1 MLAKVGGRGI
11 FAASTGRNG
20 SRVCSGEHR
29 FVQGLLPILINFMA
43 MMRTLIIG
51 VFIMLFQLDGWA
63 QKVAIN
69 ELVVDSTVVYQFD
82 LLDGGRLMGTVQ
94 ALEGE
99 AIVVHTRDVGDVRVE
114 KKRIERVTRMSEAAT
129 ATGRYWFENP
139 HGTRYLFSSSAIPL
153 RKGEGYYQNTYL
165 LLNSVAVGVTNN
177 ISVGGG
183 IELLSMFVRDSP
195 GPIFFLTAKGGGKV
209 AKDLY
214 LGGGALYTS
223 IPADFDDGSEGE
235 RVGVGLLF
243 TQATYGNL
251 DHQVTGSV
259 GWAYGEGD
267 IAQRPVLTLSGLT
280 RVGRK
285 IALLSENWFVPDDI
299 GYYAVFSYGV
309 RFMGESIAVDLAFL
323 NNSDIAEGIVIG
335 IPWVDFVVKF

>member
-1 MLAKVGGRGI
+1 MASGVYFRVMVRYLLLGAVVML
-11 FAASTGRNG
+11 
-20 SRVCSGEHR
+20 CQ
-29 FVQGLLPILINFMA
+29 VQ
-43 MMRTLIIG
+43 
-51 VFIMLFQLDGWA
+51 GWA
-63 QKVAIN
+63 QKVALN
-69 ELVVDSTVVYQFD
+69 ELVVDSAIVYQFD
-82 LLDGGRLMGTVQ
+82 LLDGGRLMGTVL
-94 ALEGE
+94 AIEGDTLV
-99 AIVVHTRDVGDVRVE
+99 IHTRDAGDVRLAKVRVE
-114 KKRIERVTRMSEAAT
+114 RITRISERAN
-129 ATGRYWFENP
+129 ATGQYWFENP

-153 RKGEGYYQNTYL
+153 RQGEGYYQNTYL

-183 IELLSMFVRDSP
+183 IELLSMFVSDSP
-195 GPIFFLTAKGGGKV
+195 GPIFFLTAKGGAKV
-209 AKDLY
+209 VKDLHV
-214 LGGGALYTS
+214 GGGVLYTS
-223 IPADFDDGSEGE
+223 VPDVFSDGSSE
-235 RVGVGLLF
+235 RVGVGFLF

-259 GWAYGEGD
+259 GWAYGNDE

-285 IALLSENWFVPDDI
+285 IALLSENWFVPDEL

>member
-1 MLAKVGGRGI
+1 
-11 FAASTGRNG
+11 
-20 SRVCSGEHR
+20 
-29 FVQGLLPILINFMA
+29 MA
-43 MMRTLIIG
+43 MLRTLIIG
-51 VFIMLFQLDGWA
+51 VFMMLFQLDGWA
-63 QKVAIN
+63 QKVALT

-94 ALEGE
+94 ALEGD
-99 AIVVHTRDVGDVRVE
+99 AIVVHTRDAGDVRVD
-114 KKRIERVTRMSEAAT
+114 KKRIERVTRMSEGAT
-129 ATGRYWFENP
+129 ATGRFWFENP

-183 IELLSMFVRDSP
+183 IELLSMFVKDSP
-195 GPIFFLTAKGGGKV
+195 GPIFFLTAQGGAKVVKDLHVGGGV
-209 AKDLY
+209 
-214 LGGGALYTS
+214 LYTS
-223 IPADFDDGSEGE
+223 VPDEFSDGSSE
-235 RVGVGLLF
+235 RVGLGILF

-259 GWAYGEGD
+259 GWAYGNGD
-267 IAQRPVLTLSGLT
+267 VAQRPVLTLSGLT

-285 IALLSENWFVPDDI
+285 IALLSENWFVPDEES
-299 GYYAVFSYGV
+299 YYAVFSYGV

>member
-1 MLAKVGGRGI
+1 
-11 FAASTGRNG
+11 
-20 SRVCSGEHR
+20 
-29 FVQGLLPILINFMA
+29 MA
-43 MMRTLIIG
+43 MLRTLVIG
-51 VFIMLFQLDGWA
+51 MFIMLFQLDGWA
-63 QKVAIN
+63 QKVALN

-82 LLDGGRLMGTVQ
+82 LLDGGRLMGTVH
-94 ALEGE
+94 ALEE
-99 AIVVHTRDVGDVRVE
+99 DAVVIHTRDAGEVRLAKDRVE
-114 KKRIERVTRMSEAAT
+114 RITRMSYSAT
-129 ATGRYWFENP
+129 ATGRHWFENP

-183 IELLSMFVRDSP
+183 IELLSMFVKDSP
-195 GPIFFLTAKGGGKV
+195 GPIFFLTAKGGAKV

-223 IPADFDDGSEGE
+223 IPDVFTDDGSSE
-235 RVGVGLLF
+235 RVGVGFLF
-243 TQATYGNL
+243 TQATYGIL

-259 GWAYGEGD
+259 GWAYGNDE
-267 IAQRPVLTLSGLT
+267 IAKRPVLTLSGLT
-280 RVGRK
+280 RLGRK
-285 IALLSENWFVPDDI
+285 VALLSENWFVPEDG
-299 GYYAVFSYGV
+299 GYYAVYSYGV

-323 NNSDIAEGIVIG
+323 NNSDIAEGIIIG